1 MRDLLSSFVAFHGAS
16 LARADFQ
23 FIDFWQE
30 ADSFAAEIFTNLNE
44 DSRKFRRRYN
54 KAKLVS
60 KFYQDSGEC
69 DSGFT
74 NPSYEPVEMVSF
86 NERAAMSTN
95 LKNFADMLEDWIE
108 SYACLESHDRV
119 AGKQIRVPERS
130 VKDIRKMSRKSEY
143 QERIKIF
150 HFYALFFFS
159 WLRWE
164 KFLFIC
170 ILRRNIFII
179 TIFSLFF
186 DHF

>member
-1 MRDLLSSFVAFHGAS
+1 MRDLLSGFVAFHGAT

-30 ADSFAAEIFTNLNE
+30 ADSFATEIFTSLNE
-44 DSRKFRRRYN
+44 DSKKVASSFYNRYN
-54 KAKLVS
+54 RAKLAS

-86 NERAAMSTN
+86 DERAAMSTN
-95 LKNFADMLEDWIE
+95 LKNFADMLGDWME

-119 AGKQIRVPERS
+119 AGKEIRVPERS

-150 HFYALFFFS
+150 VL
-159 WLRWE
+159 
-164 KFLFIC
+164 C
-170 ILRRNIFII
+170 FII
-179 TIFSLFF
+179 F
-186 DHF
+186 DHDVGKILILIFFVF